1 MSAAAL
7 AAPELP
13 LASPV
18 PENVEET
25 YFKER
30 GKPMP
35 GSEHAICQMSLGFQ
49 FMKSSEHLVLS
60 ELNLDLDGKRM
71 VPDLCVYRRQ
81 DEASVR
87 NLTWV
92 TTPPLIAVEIISPSQ
107 TIEEMT
113 AKIEM
118 LLAAGVPSV
127 WLLIPF
133 ARVITIYQ
141 KSAPLL
147 SATTGLLTDPVS
159 GITVNVDEVF
169 A

>member
-7 AAPELP
+7 AAPDQTST
-13 LASPV
+13 SPV
-18 PENVEET
+18 LENVEET

-35 GSEHAICQMSLGFQ
+35 GVEHAICQARLIGQFLKATGFVV
-49 FMKSSEHLVLS
+49 MS
-60 ELNLDLDGKRM
+60 ELNLDLGGKRM
-71 VPDLCVYRRQ
+71 VPDICVIA
-81 DEASVR
+81 ESESASLR

-113 AKIEM
+113 AKIEL
-118 LLAAGVPSV
+118 LLAAGVTSV